1 MDREGIILYEDAE
14 LIVCHKP
21 AGIAVQSARVG
32 QKDMVSILNNHLAD
46 RQPGRRG
53 AFAENRGKQAAQ
65 REIPA
70 VYVVHRLDQP
80 VEGVLVFAKTKRAA
94 AELSRQVADGSMEKI
109 YWAVCCATKEP
120 FETERQ
126 PGRSVGKLSE
136 NDAQKR
142 VFGFPEI
149 GKTYQLVN
157 YLVKDGRT
165 NTSSIAKDGDRAAK
179 RAELFFRVREK
190 LSLGRTEGADGCL
203 KGKNSCA
210 DGGLTYCLAEIELKT
225 GRHHQIRAQMAHAGL
240 PLYGDRKYNERWE
253 DFLLPPARQDGVSP
267 GKTGTGLAL
276 CAVSLAFSHPATGKP
291 MTFQTEPTGEAF
303 QLFSG
308 RESGGE
314 RAAAGE

>member
-1 MDREGIILYEDAE
+1 MDREVSILYEDAD

-46 RQPGRRG
+46 KQTGRG
-53 AFAENRGKQAAQ
+53 DAFAESSGKRTAR

-109 YWAVCCATKEP
+109 YWAVCCATKET

-126 PGRSVGKLSE
+126 PGRSAGKLSE
-136 NDAQKR
+136 NDTQKR

-190 LSLGRTEGADGCL
+190 LSLGRAESADGCL
-203 KGKNSCA
+203 KTKDSCA
-210 DGGLTYCLAEIELKT
+210 DGGLTYCLAEIKLKT

-253 DFLLPPARQDGVSP
+253 DFLLPSARQDGVSP

-276 CAVSLAFSHPATGKP
+276 CAISLAFSHPTTGKR
-291 MTFQTEPTGEAF
+291 MTFRTEPTGEAF
-303 QLFSG
+303 QLFSDREGG
-308 RESGGE
+308 RERGGNSE
-314 RAAAGE
+314 